1 MRVDMIRSLW
11 GVDAP
16 VQVVLPVFA
25 AQGYKGIE
33 VGVSL
38 DAAEQRRF
46 REALSESRL
55 DYVAQI
61 FSNGDTVRAH
71 LDSVAQ
77 QLEAALNCGAR
88 QVTLH
93 GFRDSAHFDDG
104 CRFIEGILQLE
115 QSHNIQMGHETHR
128 GRLLFNPWVAAA
140 YLQRYPDMHICA
152 DLSHWVCVGERLL
165 ADCDDIIAT
174 VAQRTIHLHAR
185 VGHSQGPQ
193 VIDPRMPRYQ
203 AEVGAHEH
211 WWRQIYLA
219 HLQRGDAAL
228 TVCPEY
234 GPPPYQA
241 IDPHTNE
248 PYHPL
253 ADLIE
258 WQHSRIKALFA
269 D

>member
-1 MRVDMIRSLW
+1 MRIDMIRSLW

-16 VQVVLPVFA
+16 LQVVLPVFA
-25 AQGYKGIE
+25 AQGYRGIE

-38 DAAEQRRF
+38 DQTEQRSF
-46 REALSESRL
+46 RALLDELRL
-55 DYVAQI
+55 DYIAQV
-61 FSNGDTVRAH
+61 FSQGDTVREH
-71 LDSVAQ
+71 LDSVRV
-77 QLEAALNCGAR
+77 QLEAAQACGAR
-88 QVTLH
+88 QITLH
-93 GFRDSAHFDDG
+93 GWRDSSAVDDG

-115 QSHNIQMGHETHR
+115 QSHNIRIGHETHR
-128 GRLLFNPWVAAA
+128 GRLLFNPWTSAS
-140 YLQRYPDMHICA
+140 YLHRYPDIHLVA
-152 DLSHWVCVGERLL
+152 DLSHWVCVAERLL
-165 ADCDDIIAT
+165 PDCDAIISA
-174 VAQRTIHLHAR
+174 VAARTIHLHAR

-203 AEVGAHEH
+203 QEVSAHEH

-219 HLQRGDAAL
+219 AQARGEAAL

-258 WQHSRIKALFA
+258 WQHARVRSLFA
-269 D
+269 E